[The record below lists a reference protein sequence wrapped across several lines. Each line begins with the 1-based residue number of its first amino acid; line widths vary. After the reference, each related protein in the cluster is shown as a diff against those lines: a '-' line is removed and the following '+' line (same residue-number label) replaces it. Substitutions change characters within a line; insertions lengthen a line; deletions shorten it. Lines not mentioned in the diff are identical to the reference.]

1 LSQGEYRDFA
11 QAAAPVAG
19 TYWGDVAYIT
29 ERVLTVD
36 ELKAFVDALPAAR
49 EATPSTDD
57 GFWSSSFSPV
67 ANLRALLARRLV
79 RDGRLGEAL
88 AYFPPPVA
96 GSTSDQPNGD
106 RATVDDARD
115 YRPRSRRPPRLAIR
129 LAVADGRSCGSPVQS
144 GHAYP
149 PAGHGADGDGRTA

>member
-1 LSQGEYRDFA
+1 MAGGV
-11 QAAAPVAG
+11 VAG
-19 TYWGDVAYIT
+19 GEVKA
-29 ERVLTVD
+29 LVD
-36 ELKAFVDALPAAR
+36 GLPGGR

-88 AYFPPPVA
+88 AYFPPPAA

-106 RATVDDARD
+106 RATADDARD
-115 YRPRSRRPPRLAIR
+115 YLAAVETARPGWPFDWPLQTVARAEALFKVATLPRQQGMGTM
-129 LAVADGRSCGSPVQS
+129 GREGTPS
-144 GHAYP
+144 
-149 PAGHGADGDGRTA
+149 TT